1 MYEIN
6 DLTEQEYDL
15 ICNIRNY
22 NKAVMKSAQ
31 LRSCILDDVK
41 DMLKQYKM

>member
-1 MYEIN
+1 MYEID
-6 DLTEQEYDL
+6 DLSEQEYDL
-15 ICNIRNY
+15 INNIRNY

-41 DMLKQYKM
+41 EMLKQYKM